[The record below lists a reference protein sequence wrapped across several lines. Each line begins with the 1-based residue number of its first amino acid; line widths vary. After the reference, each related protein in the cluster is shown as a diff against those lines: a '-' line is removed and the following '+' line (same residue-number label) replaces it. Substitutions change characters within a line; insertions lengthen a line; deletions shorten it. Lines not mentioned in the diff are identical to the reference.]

1 MNFIKTYFLRL
12 MVLFFCLTISLPFY
26 AQVTNEVKTPKA
38 FFGFK
43 PGADRMMFDYEK
55 QIDYLKHLA
64 QNSPRLKLE
73 KIGESP
79 MAKPM
84 YAAFFS
90 KASNIDNLEKLRKIN
105 EQLALNPDLSGDQK
119 ATCIQNGKVFFIATL
134 SMHASEVGPSQAS
147 PLIAHKLVTTQSK
160 DTLKW
165 LNDVVYMMIPSHNPD
180 GMNMI
185 VDHYKKYK
193 GTKYEGSSMP
203 GVYHKYVGHD
213 NNRDFITLT
222 QKDNRA
228 ISNIF
233 SKTWFPQVMVEK
245 HQMGSTG
252 PRYFVPPNHDP
263 IAENIDA
270 SVWNWM
276 GLFGMNMIKDM
287 TNKGLAGVSQHY
299 AFDNYWPGSTETCIW
314 KNVIGFLTEC
324 ASAKYASPVYV
335 EHNELSVW
343 GKGLSEYKKSINMPL
358 PWKGG
363 WWRLSDIMDYEV
375 TSTMSIIKTCSNHKE
390 EILRFRNNL
399 CQEEVKRGKTQAPYY
414 YIFPKEQ
421 HDESELVDLV
431 NLLEQHGVK
440 RYKLTKNVR
449 IQSKEFKPGD
459 IVIPLAQPFRPFVK
473 EVLES
478 QNYPV
483 RHYTPGGKIIKPYD
497 ITSWSL
503 PLHKGVESYEIDTRS
518 EMLESSLQKI
528 QGHYRINHK
537 ADKQEYKGMFLPYS
551 NNQSYKVAFW
561 AKKKGLDVFYT
572 DQAVNTE
579 EESFSSGGMIIPE
592 PRKEKLK
599 EELSAMIKTRPRYL
613 STLEDLQKLKMEI
626 PKVALIESYLHDM
639 DAGWTRYLFDSY
651 YLPFE
656 VIHPGEVQDADLSD
670 FDVVVFPNTHKS
682 VLMKGEYET
691 DKYYR
696 MSNYPPEYVKGMG
709 KKGKKKVMEYLDNG
723 GKIISWGQSSKLFMG
738 KQTIGNEDSEEQ
750 FKLPIEDVSDELKEK
765 GLYCP
770 GTLINMDVENDMQ
783 FTKGMPDQ
791 VGVFYRGDPVF
802 KTSIPIFDMNR
813 RVLGSFTKGKT
824 LLSGYAQNA
833 DLLEEEPAMVWLKK
847 GKGEMVLFSFGPQFR
862 AAVPSNYKLIFNSI
876 LFDRKKQ

>member
-1 MNFIKTYFLRL
+1 MNFIKTNFFRL
-12 MVLFFCLTISLPFY
+12 MVLLFFVAISSPFY
-26 AQVTNEVKTPKA
+26 GQHLNEVKTPET

-43 PGADRMMFDYEK
+43 PGTDRMMFDYEK
-55 QIDYLKHLA
+55 QIAYLKHLA
-64 QNSPRLKLE
+64 EHSARLKME

-79 MAKPM
+79 MDKPM
-84 YAAFFS
+84 FAAFFS
-90 KASNIDNLEKLRKIN
+90 EPSNIKNLKQLREIN
-105 EQLALNPDLSGDQK
+105 EQLALNPDLSEDK
-119 ATCIQNGKVFFIATL
+119 KKNYIQDGKVFFIATL
-134 SMHASEVGPSQAS
+134 SMHANEVGPAQAA
-147 PLIAHKLVTTQSK
+147 PLIAYKLVTTQNK
-160 DTLKW
+160 DTLNW

-180 GMNMI
+180 GMNMV
-185 VDHYKKYK
+185 VDHYQKYK
-193 GTKYEGSSMP
+193 GTKYEGASMP

-270 SVWNWM
+270 SIWNWM
-276 GLFGMNMIKDM
+276 GVFGMNMIKDM

-314 KNVIGFLTEC
+314 KNVIGFLTES

-358 PWKGG
+358 PWEGG
-363 WWRLSDIMDYEV
+363 WWKLSDIMDYEV

-399 CQEEVKRGKTQAPYY
+399 CQEEVKRGKNESPYY

-440 RYKLTKNVR
+440 RYELTQSVR
-449 IQSKEFKPGD
+449 VQSKEFEPGD
-459 IVIPLAQPFRPFVK
+459 IVIPLAQPFRPFIK

-518 EMLESSLQKI
+518 HILESSIQKI
-528 QGHYRINHK
+528 QGHYRIK
-537 ADKQEYKGMFLPYS
+537 REEDKQDFQGIFLPFTH
-551 NNQSYKVAFW
+551 NESYKVAFW
-561 AKKKGLDVFYT
+561 SKKQGLDVFYA
-572 DQAVNTE
+572 DHAVTTADKT
-579 EESFSSGGMIIPE
+579 FDSGGMIIPR
-592 PRKEKLK
+592 PGSEKLTQALVSK
-599 EELSAMIKTRPRYL
+599 ISTKVNYL
-613 STLEDLQKLKMEI
+613 TNIEDIRKSTMNI

-656 VIHPGEVQDADLSD
+656 VIHPGEIQKTDLTE
-670 FDVVVFPNTHKS
+670 FDVVIFPNTHKS

-696 MSNYPPEYVKGMG
+696 MSSYPPEYVKGMG
-709 KKGKKKVMEYLDNG
+709 KKGKKKVMEYLDQG
-723 GKIISWGQSSKLFMG
+723 GKIVSWGQSTKLFMG
-738 KQTIGNEDSEEQ
+738 KHTIGKEDNKEQ
-750 FKLPIEDVSDELKEK
+750 FKLPVDDVSEKLKNE
-765 GLYCP
+765 GFYCP
-770 GTLINMDVENDMQ
+770 GTLINVDVETNMQ
-783 FTKGMPDQ
+783 FTKGLPDQ
-791 VGVFYRGDPVF
+791 IGVFYRGDPVF

-813 RVLGSFTKGKT
+813 RVLGSFTKEET
-824 LLSGYAQNA
+824 LLSGYAKNVE
-833 DLLEEEPAMVWLKK
+833 LLEEEPAMVWIKK
-847 GKGEMVLFSFGPQFR
+847 GRGEMILFSFGPQFR

-876 LFDRKKQ
+876 LFDREK